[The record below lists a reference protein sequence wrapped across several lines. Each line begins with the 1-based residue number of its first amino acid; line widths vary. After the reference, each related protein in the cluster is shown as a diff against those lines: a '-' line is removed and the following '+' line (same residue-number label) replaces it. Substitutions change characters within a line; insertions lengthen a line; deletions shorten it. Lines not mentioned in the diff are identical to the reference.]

1 MISSKPTPLLIRLF
15 ILLGILLM
23 NVLLLHSFFSLAFSS
38 SSIIRP
44 SDQILHTSKRSV
56 GHNNNNNHIGSN
68 RRKKSLIQTSI
79 INTNDNND
87 LENDQYSTIN
97 NNNNNYHELKGKNKW
112 LGGAID
118 PKNGVMYGIPS
129 NANEIICLVPPN
141 MIRCCLDD
149 KNNVVEEQQQQ
160 KHEENQNE
168 KDVYQI
174 LTVSLPKN
182 VTKGKFKWLRGIICH
197 DCLYGIPAWS
207 NDGVLKLDLQK
218 LWDRV
223 DRQNLDNK
231 SQNVIEI
238 DVDDENDNGLVSI
251 ISLPNEFYAM
261 DESEK
266 PSRWLWHGAALN
278 SNKTAIYCI
287 PSNAQHILKVDLEGS
302 KCSFLSIPETT
313 TPLKQTN
320 KWYGGILG

>member
-23 NVLLLHSFFSLAFSS
+23 NIFLLHSFFSLAFSS

-56 GHNNNNNHIGSN
+56 GHNNNRVND
-68 RRKKSLIQTSI
+68 RRKSFIQASI
-79 INTNDNND
+79 LNANDNND
-87 LENDQYSTIN
+87 LENDEYTTTSIS
-97 NNNNNYHELKGKNKW
+97 NYHELKGKNKW

-141 MIRCCLDD
+141 MIRYDNEQ
-149 KNNVVEEQQQQ
+149 NNVVEQQ
-160 KHEENQNE
+160 KQQHEENQNE

-231 SQNVIEI
+231 SQNIIEI

-251 ISLPNEFYAM
+251 ISLPNEFYDM
-261 DESEK
+261 DEFEK

-287 PSNAQHILKVDLEGS
+287 PSNAQHVLKVDLEGS